1 MDERDGR
8 EVRDEL
14 LAKNR
19 KGGGWQRCASAK
31 FGNWRRGAERSL
43 TKALGE
49 ERIRVKPAVGI
60 GARTPREEMRLE
72 ERSRECEKPGQSWR
86 GQELGTTGLIGK
98 FQGGMG

>member
-1 MDERDGR
+1 MVPEEKPRLSRWVDERDGR

-43 TKALGE
+43 TKALGGRAHPNE
-49 ERIRVKPAVGI
+49 AGGGDWRANPKGGDEAGGAIERV
-60 GARTPREEMRLE
+60 
-72 ERSRECEKPGQSWR
+72 
-86 GQELGTTGLIGK
+86 
-98 FQGGMG
+98 